1 MSSTTHKICVSLMP
15 ADTSQLIEMLQRCDD
30 ADLVEI
36 RLDHIPMANL
46 QDAFGQCPK
55 PVVATLRSESEGGY
69 WQGTPDAYTGILQN
83 AINAGAAYVDV
94 AWQHAGS
101 VLPKLETNACKV
113 ILSHHT
119 TSNDEA
125 ELLKILNEMLKT
137 PAEIYKLVFTAQSV
151 NDNTIAFRL
160 AAEMREKG
168 QKFVIHAMG
177 EPGRQSRLLGPV
189 FGNEWTYTALLPN
202 QSTAP
207 GQPALHEAVHFYYL
221 KHKNKA
227 TKILG
232 LVGNPITHSHGWRM
246 HNQLIYLNFTLKENN
261 PNGSDFIY
269 INFPVEDFETF
280 WHAWE
285 PYLHGLSITIPFKEK
300 IVPFL
305 KRAANEVLISGVC
318 NTVVRTED
326 GWHGYNT
333 DLQAIEAL
341 LKPYKDELKKGGL
354 VIGTGATARSAI
366 AALKRLEVD
375 PIFVMGRNKKRG
387 EMLMRKYNVDFLE
400 LDEVHYA
407 SAAVIIQTTPVGMA
421 PYTDQYPPG
430 TSLFRKNRIVLDV
443 IYNPAETRFLKIA
456 RERGCL
462 TISGVNMFLLQA
474 VKQFGL
480 FTGVE
485 PTVKDAQ
492 IIWENIH

>member
-15 ADTSQLIEMLQRCDD
+15 TDTAQLNEMYTRCND
-30 ADLVEI
+30 ADLIEI
-36 RLDHIPMANL
+36 RLDHISSADL
-46 QDAFGQCPK
+46 QSVFAEYPK
-55 PVVATLRSESEGGY
+55 PVIAALRTENEGGY
-69 WQGTPDAYTGILQN
+69 WQGSMDSYTKAIQN
-83 AINAGAAYVDV
+83 AIHAGAAYVDV
-94 AWQHAGS
+94 S
-101 VLPKLETNACKV
+101 LEYSKKVLPKLETGACKI

-125 ELLKILNEMLKT
+125 ELQQILGDMLT
-137 PAEIYKLVFTAQSV
+137 IPADIYKLVYTAQSL

-160 AAEMREKG
+160 AKKIAEKG
-168 QKFVIHAMG
+168 HKFVIHAMG
-177 EPGRQSRLLGPV
+177 EPGRQSRLLGPIY
-189 FGNEWTYTALLPN
+189 GNEWTYTALLPN

-207 GQPALHEAVHFYYL
+207 GQPALHEAVHFYFL
-221 KHKNKA
+221 KYKSST

-232 LVGNPITHSHGWRM
+232 LVGNPIAHSRGWRM

-261 PNGSDFIY
+261 PNSSDFIY
-269 INFPVEDFETF
+269 INFPTEDFETF

-305 KRAANEVLISGVC
+305 KHATSEVLISGVC
-318 NTVVRTED
+318 NTVVRTNN

-333 DLQAIEAL
+333 DMQAIEEL
-341 LKPYKDELKKGGL
+341 LKPYKEELKKGGL

-375 PIFVMGRNKKRG
+375 PIFVIGRNNQRG
-387 EMLMRKYNVDFLE
+387 KMLMRKYNVDFLE

-430 TSLFRKNRIVLDV
+430 TSLFRKNRVVLDV

-474 VKQFGL
+474 IKQFRL

-485 PTVKDAQ
+485 PSVKDAQ